1 MAGHR
6 MAAMALDTGLEDPDA
21 TIPAENVTLP
31 EEDRDC

>member
-6 MAAMALDTGLEDPDA
+6 MAAMALDPDLEDPDA
-21 TIPAENVTLP
+21 TKPAENVTLP